1 MKQSGAMEITMTLDQ
16 LEPGRVAL
24 VSAITGD
31 PRLQT
36 SLREIGFAEL
46 DEVEVLGRGPI
57 GRSPISVRLNRMTVA
72 LRPAEAACIAVDP
85 VALEPAA

>member
-1 MKQSGAMEITMTLDQ
+1 MTLDKLQ
-16 LEPGRVAL
+16 KGRVAK
-24 VSAITGD
+24 VTAITGD

-46 DEVEVLGRGPI
+46 DEVEVLGHGPL

-72 LRPAEAACIAVDP
+72 LRPLEAACISI
-85 VALEPAA
+85 EAADGGMGE

>member
-1 MKQSGAMEITMTLDQ
+1 MTLDQ
-16 LEPGRVAL
+16 LESGRVA
-24 VSAITGD
+24 VVTGIIGD

-46 DEVEVLGRGPI
+46 DEVEILGWGPL

-72 LRPAEAACIAVDP
+72 LRPAEAACISIEC
-85 VALEPAA
+85 LEPAV